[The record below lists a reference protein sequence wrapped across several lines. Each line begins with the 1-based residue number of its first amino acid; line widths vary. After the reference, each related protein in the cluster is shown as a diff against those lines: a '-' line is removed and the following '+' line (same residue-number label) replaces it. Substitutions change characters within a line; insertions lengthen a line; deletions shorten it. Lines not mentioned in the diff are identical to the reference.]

1 MKKKQQISPAGI
13 LLLVLGII
21 LAVNVLSTVRRSN
34 DVTYYELR
42 QLFEQEKVQEFYIS
56 DTRLTAKLSD
66 ESTVGCDLYDFDLF
80 YDDMNDL
87 VQQQAAAGII
97 KNYNYW
103 ADHST
108 NWLELLLPWLLTVPK
123 LNEFTAHVKWRHF
136 SPLSPLEFHGLSP
149 ISFPG
154 GDDMGSCLQSPPNL
168 AHGASVCRFR
178 LGT

>member
-13 LLLVLGII
+13 LLLLLGVI
-21 LAVNVLSTVRRSN
+21 LAVNVLNTMRRSN

-56 DTRLTAKLSD
+56 DTRLTAKLVD
-66 ESTVGCDLYDFDLF
+66 ESRVGCDLYDFDLF
-80 YDDMNDL
+80 YADMNDL

-108 NWLELLLPWLLTVPK
+108 NWLELLLPCAVILVGMILIFGFMNRAGNMQNDKMAKFGEARAQDGTKIKKTFKDV
-123 LNEFTAHVKWRHF
+123 A
-136 SPLSPLEFHGLSP
+136 
-149 ISFPG
+149 
-154 GDDMGSCLQSPPNL
+154 GSDEEKE
-168 AHGASVCRFR
+168 
-178 LGT
+178 

>member
-1 MKKKQQISPAGI
+1 MNEKRQLSPAG
-13 LLLVLGII
+13 LLILVLGVI
-21 LAVNVLSTVRRSN
+21 LDINLLGSMRRAN

-42 QLFEQEKVQEFYIS
+42 QLFAQEKVQEFYIT
-56 DTRLTAKLSD
+56 DTRLTAKLTD

-108 NWLELLLPWLLTVPK
+108 NWLEILLPCGLVLLGMFLLYKGVQ
-123 LNEFTAHVKWRHF
+123 LWSNC
-136 SPLSPLEFHGLSP
+136 PLS
-149 ISFPG
+149 G
-154 GDDMGSCLQSPPNL
+154 G
-168 AHGASVCRFR
+168 
-178 LGT
+178 